1 MNISNIAN
9 LINAIAVT
17 AGVIFAAVQIRQY
30 QRRRQRDAML
40 ELVRSFQSPAFT
52 AALRRVLSLPDGADA
67 AKIREVL
74 GPDGED
80 AVYLVSLTWESLGVL
95 VFRREVTLD
104 LVDDFFSG
112 PLIISWQKLKVYSE
126 EWRRTL
132 NRETGNEW
140 FHWLAEQNGRTR
152 KVRAAG
158 ACLHCAPRLA
168 RITLTS
174 HSGEAQLPSGA
185 QGASRSA
192 HHHLFAG
199 SRTLHGF
206 FTSRVESKEMRA
218 GSVSVRRHF
227 RSASGTDALQ
237 SLKPWLSLCPG
248 IV

>member
-1 MNISNIAN
+1 MDISTIAN

-17 AGVIFAAVQIRQY
+17 AGVIFAAAQIRQY
-30 QRRRQRDAML
+30 RQRRERDAML

-52 AALRRVLSLPDGADA
+52 AALRRVLSLPDGADS

-112 PLIISWQKLKVYSE
+112 PLVISWRKLKVYSE

-140 FHWLAEQNGRTR
+140 FHWLAERMLER
-152 KVRAAG
+152 EK
-158 ACLHCAPRLA
+158 
-168 RITLTS
+168 TS
-174 HSGEAQLPSGA
+174 PPIPAYV
-185 QGASRSA
+185 A
-192 HHHLFAG
+192 H
-199 SRTLHGF
+199 
-206 FTSRVESKEMRA
+206 
-218 GSVSVRRHF
+218 RHW
-227 RSASGTDALQ
+227 R
-237 SLKPWLSLCPG
+237 
-248 IV
+248 

>member
-1 MNISNIAN
+1 MENSMDISTLAN

-30 QRRRQRDAML
+30 RQRRQRDAML

-52 AALRRVLSLPDGADA
+52 AAYRRVLSLPDGADA

-95 VFRREVTLD
+95 VYRRQVTLD

-112 PLIISWQKLKVYSE
+112 PLVISWRKLKVYSE

-140 FHWLAEQNGRTR
+140 FHWLAERMLEREKT
-152 KVRAAG
+152 VPPIPAYV
-158 ACLHCAPRLA
+158 
-168 RITLTS
+168 
-174 HSGEAQLPSGA
+174 
-185 QGASRSA
+185 A
-192 HHHLFAG
+192 H
-199 SRTLHGF
+199 
-206 FTSRVESKEMRA
+206 
-218 GSVSVRRHF
+218 RHW
-227 RSASGTDALQ
+227 R
-237 SLKPWLSLCPG
+237 
-248 IV
+248 